1 LCNYSLLSIQN
12 FYRKTPFLFFFILYS
27 YIMSYFNTLS
37 SFQDTQNSIE
47 GHSQD
52 VADRMKATAKQ
63 TVDDKFN
70 FVDSILGKTGGGIG
84 GLGAG
89 IHATRRIYKKFQTTK
104 KLASTIQQKAQD
116 AKDAVTKA
124 TNAQKNSGDGDTRS
138 EDTDTGTNTNATPD
152 GVGTQT
158 PDANAQT
165 QPSSNSNSASN
176 TSNDG
181 NPATDT
187 QATNDSSV
195 ATNSSDAS
203 GGVSSTPEQSVIDQ
217 LPSID
222 DLQGADGG
230 ISKTI
235 TPKAP
240 STQPSLQSGTQQ
252 TSLSGGDPASTRP
265 QLQPTGDNASASQ
278 ANPSTQ
284 APKPTPDPAGSGST
298 PPSSTNPNSNLGG
311 AGGDADGGA
320 SGALDNATNALND
333 VKGVAQKA
341 VADISSTADS
351 LMPTLSSV
359 GTAMDFLGP
368 VGEIAGAGIGI
379 GELFYNLF
387 NKSHEESEEDQAQ
400 NAVSAVGQK
409 GGIDVA
415 NVVHSGSVGGSVGTI
430 L

>member
-1 LCNYSLLSIQN
+1 
-12 FYRKTPFLFFFILYS
+12 
-27 YIMSYFNTLS
+27 MSYFSTLS
-37 SFQDTQNSIE
+37 SFQDTQSNIE
-47 GHSQD
+47 GHAQD
-52 VADRMKATAKQ
+52 VSDRMRATAKQ
-63 TVDDKFN
+63 GVDDKFG
-70 FVDSILGKTGGGIG
+70 FIDGILSKTGGGVG
-84 GLGAG
+84 GLGAS
-89 IHATRRIYKKFQTTK
+89 IHATRRIYKKLQDTK

-116 AKDAVTKA
+116 AKDAVAKA
-124 TNAQKNSGDGDTRS
+124 TGAQKNSGDGGSRS

-181 NPATDT
+181 NPATDA

-195 ATNSSDAS
+195 ATNSSEAS
-203 GGVSSTPEQSVIDQ
+203 GGLSQTPEQSVIDQ

-230 ISKTI
+230 ITKTI

-252 TSLSGGDPASTRP
+252 TGIGGGDPASTRP
-265 QLQPTGDNASASQ
+265 QLQPTGDNASPSQ

-320 SGALDNATNALND
+320 SGALDGATNALND
-333 VKGVAQKA
+333 VKGVAEKA
-341 VADISSTADS
+341 VADIGSTADS

-359 GTAMDFLGP
+359 GTALDFMGP
-368 VGEIAGAGIGI
+368 IGEIAGAGVGI

-387 NKSHEESEEDQAQ
+387 NKSHEDSEEDQAQ
-400 NAVSAVGQK
+400 SAVKSTGQS

-430 L
+430 I

>member
-1 LCNYSLLSIQN
+1 
-12 FYRKTPFLFFFILYS
+12 
-27 YIMSYFNTLS
+27 MSYFSTLS
-37 SFQDTQNSIE
+37 SFQDTQSNIE
-47 GHSQD
+47 GHAQD
-52 VADRMKATAKQ
+52 VSDRMRATAKQ
-63 TVDDKFN
+63 GVDDKFG
-70 FVDSILGKTGGGIG
+70 FIDGILSKTGGGVG
-84 GLGAG
+84 GLGAS
-89 IHATRRIYKKFQTTK
+89 IHATRRIYKKLQDSK

-116 AKDAVTKA
+116 AKDAVAKA
-124 TNAQKNSGDGDTRS
+124 TGAQKNSGDGGTRS

-165 QPSSNSNSASN
+165 QPSSNDNSASN

-181 NPATDT
+181 NPATDA

-195 ATNSSDAS
+195 ATNSSEA
-203 GGVSSTPEQSVIDQ
+203 Q
-217 LPSID
+217 
-222 DLQGADGG
+222 QGLA
-230 ISKTI
+230 
-235 TPKAP
+235 
-240 STQPSLQSGTQQ
+240 STQAPASELPDVGPLGDGSLPGQTIKPPTPAQSTLDSGTQQ
-252 TSLSGGDPASTRP
+252 SSLGGGDSASTRP
-265 QLQPTGDNASASQ
+265 QLQTTGDNASPSQ

-284 APKPTPDPAGSGST
+284 APKPTPDAGGSGST

-311 AGGDADGGA
+311 AGGDADGGG
-320 SGALDNATNALND
+320 SGALDGVTNTLND
-333 VKGVAQKA
+333 VKGVATKA

-359 GTAMDFLGP
+359 GTALDFMGP
-368 VGEIAGAGIGI
+368 IGEIAGAGVGI

-387 NKSHEESEEDQAQ
+387 NKSHEDSEEDQAQ
-400 NAVSAVGQK
+400 SAVKSTGQS